1 MHGTTTTTYFGR
13 KVAGVLESIL
23 LLHRGELADRLIAD
37 VQSGVVYTV
46 VNFIGSEGGEEK
58 RGRKISIAKRKQL
71 AATLADKTRNT
82 EGEEGV
88 KNRGEMRTGKKA
100 ETFPPP
106 LPPFS
111 FPFLPSLSPS
121 RAKISSSILR
131 PPLFFF
137 RTIFTFQALYNAL
150 LASMSERLNLDVKVI
165 IPRNNFR
172 PRSVNS
178 LFSPLSND
186 SLLLYLAIR
195 GNDFLLFSFSG

>member
-1 MHGTTTTTYFGR
+1 
-13 KVAGVLESIL
+13 
-23 LLHRGELADRLIAD
+23 
-37 VQSGVVYTV
+37 
-46 VNFIGSEGGEEK
+46 
-58 RGRKISIAKRKQL
+58 
-71 AATLADKTRNT
+71 
-82 EGEEGV
+82 
-88 KNRGEMRTGKKA
+88 MRTGKKA

-106 LPPFS
+106 SPPFS

-121 RAKISSSILR
+121 RAKISPSILR